1 MKYSDH
7 PMPLTE
13 GEYLWES
20 RIVFED
26 GEWKTRYRQVEE
38 CDVEPDR
45 PPEDY
50 GEYTVDSY
58 NEEYYDQRT
67 FCKSCGVEFIAYR
80 ELGEYHSILVRNYCP
95 GCGKRLAKEDDENGS
110 VEGR

>member
-1 MKYSDH
+1 MRWSNV
-7 PMPLTE
+7 PMTLTE
-13 GEYLWES
+13 GEYPWSGQLVE
-20 RIVFED
+20 ED
-26 GEWKTRYRQVEE
+26 GKMVMKYCQPED
-38 CDVEPDR
+38 CDIEPEM

-80 ELGEYHSILVRNYCP
+80 QLGEYHSKLVRNYCP
-95 GCGKRLAKEDDENGS
+95 GCGKLLAKEDDEHGS
-110 VEGR
+110 LED